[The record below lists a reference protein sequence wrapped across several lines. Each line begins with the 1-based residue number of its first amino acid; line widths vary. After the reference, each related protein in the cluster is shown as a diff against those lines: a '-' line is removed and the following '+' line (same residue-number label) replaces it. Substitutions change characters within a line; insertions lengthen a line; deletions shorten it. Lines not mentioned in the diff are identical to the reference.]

1 MLLLTITLY
10 FVFNVLHFY
19 YLLSNNDNIFIIIFR
34 NKVPPRPAG
43 QRTEPDA
50 NTVCY
55 D

>member
-1 MLLLTITLY
+1 MT
-10 FVFNVLHFY
+10 
-19 YLLSNNDNIFIIIFR
+19 NNDHIINTIFR

-55 D
+55 K

>member
-1 MLLLTITLY
+1 MLMIQ
-10 FVFNVLHFY
+10 HY
-19 YLLSNNDNIFIIIFR
+19 YLKYMFCFR

-55 D
+55 KLI